1 MKSNLSSFLTLDVHF
16 FEFFLIKLLLPIK
29 KKKKKIDVILDKKL
43 HLSVYLDIFT
53 TDK

>member
-1 MKSNLSSFLTLDVHF
+1 MKVICWVFLPSMHTLSSFYNKIIVADQ
-16 FEFFLIKLLLPIK
+16 K
-29 KKKKKIDVILDKKL
+29 KEKKINMILDKKL